1 MRETLVRVKNNQ
13 PRAMSNERVSPQ
25 AFLVTASPSVPAS
38 SPQRSIRDSITTG
51 VAINAFACTSTAD
64 NVPSPIS
71 VLPYPV
77 YGGGRRLNIIK
88 FSRRLIL

>member
-13 PRAMSNERVSPQ
+13 PRAMSNER
-25 AFLVTASPSVPAS
+25 LVTASPSVPAS

-64 NVPSPIS
+64 NVPSPTS